1 MPWKQWT
8 PGDQITINRVVWDG
22 LESEFIQDVLERDWF
37 GPGKYAAELEK
48 ALAGYVGTKH
58 AQLTNSGSSALLLG
72 CQALQ
77 QLGVWKK
84 GDLIL
89 HPACTFPTSCNPI
102 WQSGMIPV
110 FVDVEEGTYNLD
122 IEQVA
127 KAIDQY
133 QYKVRGAI
141 VPHLIGNS
149 PKMDTL
155 LELLNGRALIED
167 CCDTL
172 GSEYDGQKAGTFGH
186 LSCFSF
192 YGSHHITTAGVGGAL
207 LTSDERIARLVKSMA
222 FWGRQFVNTVDPY
235 YDFTQRYTYETIGY
249 DMQMSEIQAAF
260 GLAQMQRLEQ
270 GNVGRA
276 NQFNLTDTFI
286 RHWSEWLIT
295 PRAHPKANP
304 SWFGYPITIREDAP
318 FGREQ
323 LARHLLAHK
332 IEIRPLFA
340 GNLTRQP
347 AYQGVPYIIAG
358 ELTQSNRNREAAL
371 FLPAWGGMTDE
382 QTAFMFD
389 VIERFMSQSRKGT
402 YLW

>member
-1 MPWKQWT
+1 MPWKQWQ

-37 GPGKYAAELEK
+37 GPGKYATEFEQSLCRFI
-48 ALAGYVGTKH
+48 GTKH
-58 AQLTNSGSSALLLG
+58 AQLTNSGSSALLLA
-72 CQALQ
+72 CQSLQ
-77 QLGVWKK
+77 QLGIWRK

-122 IEQVA
+122 LERVEQA
-127 KAIDQY
+127 CKHYDIN
-133 QYKVRGAI
+133 GAI

-149 PKMDTL
+149 PKMDELSAL
-155 LELLNGRALIED
+155 LLGKGLIED

-172 GSEYDGQKAGTFGH
+172 GSEYDGQKVGAFGH
-186 LSCFSF
+186 VSCFSF
-192 YGSHHITTAGVGGAL
+192 YGSHHITSAGVGGAL
-207 LTSDERIARLVKSMA
+207 LTSHDDIARLAKSMA
-222 FWGRQFVNTVDPY
+222 FWGRQFVNTGDPY
-235 YDFTQRYTYETIGY
+235 YDFTQRYTYETVGY

-270 GNVGRA
+270 SNRQRA
-276 NQFNLTDTFI
+276 AQFDLTDTFM
-286 RHWSEWLIT
+286 RQWSDWLIT
-295 PRAHPKANP
+295 PRSHLKAKP

-323 LARHLLAHK
+323 LARHLLDHK

-340 GNLTRQP
+340 GNITRQP
-347 AYQGVPYIIAG
+347 AYQSVPYIIAG
-358 ELTQSNRNREAAL
+358 DLSQSNRNMESAL
-371 FLPAWGGMTDE
+371 FLPAWGGMTDK

-389 VIERFMSQSRKGT
+389 IIERFMSQ
-402 YLW
+402 W

>member
-1 MPWKQWT
+1 MPWKQWQ

-37 GPGKYAAELEK
+37 GPGKYAAEFEK
-48 ALAGYVGTKH
+48 ALAEYIGTKH
-58 AQLTNSGSSALLLG
+58 AQLTNSGSSALLLA
-72 CQALQ
+72 CQSLQ
-77 QLGVWKK
+77 QLGIWQK

-110 FVDVEEGTYNLD
+110 FVDVEEGIYNLD
-122 IEQVA
+122 LEQA
-127 KAIDQY
+127 KAACERYDI
-133 QYKVRGAI
+133 KGAI

-149 PKMDTL
+149 PKID
-155 LELLNGRALIED
+155 ELLDLLDDRGLIED

-172 GSEYDGQKAGTFGH
+172 GSEYDGQKVGTFGH
-186 LSCFSF
+186 VSCFSF

-207 LTSDERIARLVKSMA
+207 LTGDDNIARLAKSMA
-222 FWGRQFVNTVDPY
+222 FWGRQFVNTGDPY

-270 GNVGRA
+270 SNRQRA
-276 NQFNLTDTFI
+276 GQFDLTDTFM
-286 RHWSEWLIT
+286 RQWSDWLIT
-295 PRAHPKANP
+295 PRSHLKSKP

-323 LARHLLAHK
+323 LARHLLNHK

-340 GNLTRQP
+340 GNITRQP
-347 AYQGVPYIIAG
+347 AYQSVPYIIAG
-358 ELTQSNRNREAAL
+358 DLSQSNRNMESAL

-389 VIERFMSQSRKGT
+389 AIERFMSQ
-402 YLW
+402 W